1 MKSSR
6 ILIVDD
12 HESNRKLLAT
22 VLDQQGCL
30 CEAACDGLAA
40 LQLVPV
46 FKPDLILLDIMM
58 PGLNGFEVAKQLKA
72 EETTRHIPI
81 IMLTALS
88 DRESRIK
95 GLDAGAE
102 DFLNKP
108 FDQLELKV
116 RIRNLLKVKEYQ
128 DLLQNHNELLETQVM
143 ARTREL
149 WETRLDIVRSLGR
162 AAEYR
167 DNETGMHII
176 RMSKFSQALALAI
189 GQSQHWGELILNA
202 SPMHDIGKVGI
213 PDRILLKPAKL
224 TPEEWEIMKTH
235 TIIGAEILQAQ
246 RPCELAAMASS
257 IAIAHHEKWNGSG
270 YPNGLAGEAIPLE
283 ARIVALAD
291 VFDALTSER
300 PYKKAWSVEDAVQ
313 EIRNQSG
320 GHFQPMLVEAFL
332 DVIPEVT
339 QIRDQY
345 IDGPVVFAAS

>member
-1 MKSSR
+1 MKTSR
-6 ILIVDD
+6 VLIVDD

-22 VLDQQGCL
+22 ILGHEGYH
-30 CEAACDGLAA
+30 CETAKDGEDA
-40 LQLVPV
+40 LQMMSDI
-46 FKPDLILLDIMM
+46 KPDLVLLDIMM

-72 EETTRHIPI
+72 QDSTRHVPI
-81 IMLTALS
+81 IMLTALN

-108 FDQLELKV
+108 FDQLELRV
-116 RIRNLLKVKEYQ
+116 RIRNLLKIKEYQ
-128 DLLQNHNELLETQVM
+128 DFLLNHNDLLETQVM
-143 ARTREL
+143 ARTQEL

-189 GQSQHWGELILNA
+189 GQSRQWGELILNA

-213 PDRILLKPAKL
+213 PDKILLKPGKL

-235 TIIGAEILQAQ
+235 TSIGAEILQAQ
-246 RPCELAAMASS
+246 RPSELSAMASS
-257 IAIAHHEKWNGSG
+257 IAIAHHEKWDGSG
-270 YPNGLAGEAIPLE
+270 YPNGLAGENIPLE

-300 PYKKAWSVEDAVQ
+300 PYKKAWSEEDAIA
-313 EIRNQSG
+313 EIRKLG
-320 GHFQPMLVEAFL
+320 GSHFQPMLVEAFL
-332 DVIPEVT
+332 DVLPDMS
-339 QIRDQY
+339 QIREQY
-345 IDGPVVFAAS
+345 IDGPVVFAIG